1 MSFPTRK
8 IGGASV
14 SAIGFGAMGIAG
26 AYGAVGDDE
35 ERFKVLRVA
44 SEIHAHRLMIF

>member
-8 IGGASV
+8 IAGVSV
-14 SAIGFGAMGIAG
+14 SAIGFGAMGVGG

-35 ERFKVLRVA
+35 ERFKVSSAEILISLRV
-44 SEIHAHRLMIF
+44 S